1 MFLLKNLYN
10 DINSRKPEVQNL
22 SALMKKLA
30 QLCLPDDNTFIS
42 EQTNQITA
50 HVDTLSDSTEAR
62 RELLDTRLQSWQVFP
77 VEEAK
82 DVQDFLDDVAMAIV
96 EDENEEELS
105 AEDLMEK
112 LRQLEVC
119 IKYVYLLSLIH
130 SLFGCYCIDRS
141 IVSHTLSVKLIM

>member
-1 MFLLKNLYN
+1 MYN
-10 DINSRKPEVQNL
+10 DINSHKPDVQNL
-22 SALMKKLA
+22 SGLVKKLA

-42 EQTNQITA
+42 EQTNQITN
-50 HVDTLSDSTEAR
+50 HVDTLSDSTEAH

-82 DVQDFLDDVAMAIV
+82 DVKDFLDNVAMTIV

-105 AEDLMEK
+105 GEDLMEK

-119 IKYVYLLSLIH
+119 RK
-130 SLFGCYCIDRS
+130 
-141 IVSHTLSVKLIM
+141 